1 MDQEGVNFVEG
12 GEEVLG
18 GRLWWW
24 GKGRRGKR
32 RGRLAGE
39 DTH

>member
-1 MDQEGVNFVEG
+1 MDQEGVIFVER
-12 GEEVLG
+12 GEDVLG
-18 GRLWWW
+18 GRLWWL

-32 RGRLAGE
+32 RGLAAGE

>member
-32 RGRLAGE
+32 GLAAGE